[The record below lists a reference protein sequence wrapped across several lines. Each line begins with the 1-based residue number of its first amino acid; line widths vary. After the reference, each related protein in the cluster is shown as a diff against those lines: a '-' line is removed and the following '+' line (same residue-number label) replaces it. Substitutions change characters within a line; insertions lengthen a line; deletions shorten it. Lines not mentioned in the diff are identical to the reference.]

1 MRSVVCNVAVIW
13 GLLFANDTP
22 LVTSYKEGLEK
33 SFDVLDKWC
42 EEGGGGGKNHNVE
55 VRHNAYEEENGGV

>member
-1 MRSVVCNVAVIW
+1 MVP

-22 LVTSYKEGLEK
+22 LVASDKEGLEK
-33 SFDVLDKWC
+33 SFDVVVKWC
-42 EEGGGGGKNHNVE
+42 EEGGGGKNHNVE